1 MAVSTGVAPAFSA
14 LTGRHLHD
22 FDLETLAGRGG
33 IAPPT
38 LVLET
43 SVMLLHQRPV
53 MKSTVLFVTLIGAP
67 SGTRTRMSSLE
78 DSRSA
83 FELWTPA
90 RRTPTVFPTVRVRL
104 ILSLC
109 SGPIFKRDFRLECLC
124 SSTGARVTPMAAGRR
139 WTTKKPR
146 ARCRA
151 RGSLLPWNQITSWK
165 HPAPAPG
172 LKGQSDDMRAAAFDI
187 AQPQRRTIAGPRLFP
202 ELSSGS
208 RAGVRVWG
216 HQDHGNHSPCLLAKP
231 EPSAKVRGNPRES
244 K

>member
-53 MKSTVLFVTLIGAP
+53 TKSTVLFVTLTGAP

-109 SGPIFKRDFRLECLC
+109 SGPIFKRDAPPGVSLLLVRLPGDPRWRPDDVRQQKNPALV
-124 SSTGARVTPMAAGRR
+124 SGRGVRFFPGLTSPHGSTPHPRLAS
-139 WTTKKPR
+139 R
-146 ARCRA
+146 ARATLCAPRPSI
-151 RGSLLPWNQITSWK
+151 SLS
-165 HPAPAPG
+165 
-172 LKGQSDDMRAAAFDI
+172 R
-187 AQPQRRTIAGPRLFP
+187 
-202 ELSSGS
+202 SGE
-208 RAGVRVWG
+208 R
-216 HQDHGNHSPCLLAKP
+216 
-231 EPSAKVRGNPRES
+231 
-244 K
+244 